1 MGVLSD
7 MFGDKPGGNEVR
19 GKAPEHLAA
28 GEFVYDESDVLE
40 GYRLFRRRY
49 VARQTALRLILAVLA
64 LASSLLMLFTDGLKP
79 VPVFCT
85 ALCVVVTAWFIK
97 TPIDNKRKTA
107 KSVSELVGETYAV
120 EFTTA
125 TLKIAL
131 ITDTSRNVED
141 ELAGDYDQ
149 ELPATLIHLDQ
160 YIVDILDTDKIYVIV
175 VAKRYV
181 FVIPKAAF
189 DDETNARIRE
199 RLSDIMETRYKSL

>member
-1 MGVLSD
+1 
-7 MFGDKPGGNEVR
+7 MFGDGSKHEGEMSR
-19 GKAPEHLAA
+19 ATEKLAA
-28 GEFVYDESDVLE
+28 GEFVYNESDVLD

-49 VARQTALRLILAVLA
+49 IARQTALRLILVGLA
-64 LASSLLMLFTDGLKP
+64 LASSLLMLFTDGFKP
-79 VPVFCT
+79 MPVICT
-85 ALCVVVTAWFIK
+85 ALCVVVAAWFIK

-107 KSVSELVGETYAV
+107 KSVSELTGETYAV

-131 ITDTSRNVED
+131 ITEISRDALD

-160 YIVDILDTDKIYVIV
+160 YIVDILDTEGIYVIV

-189 DDETNARIRE
+189 DTETNARIRA
-199 RLSDIMETRYKSL
+199 RLSDIMETRYKTLEVR